1 MPLTFKGPQV
11 SIWQIIG
18 ASALGFVV
26 TFLFVWLT
34 FKVGQ

>member
-1 MPLTFKGPQV
+1 VKLTFKG
-11 SIWQIIG
+11 SETTGWQIIG

-26 TFLFVWLT
+26 TFLWLWLT